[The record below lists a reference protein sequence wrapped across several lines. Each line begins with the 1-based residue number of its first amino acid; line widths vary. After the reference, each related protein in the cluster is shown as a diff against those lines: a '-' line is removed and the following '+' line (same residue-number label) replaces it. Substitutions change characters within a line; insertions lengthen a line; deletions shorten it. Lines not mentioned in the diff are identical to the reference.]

1 MEGAGEKGLP
11 GGGEAEQKTG
21 CIWAMA
27 GRPRQ
32 RGGEKWKVAWGESG
46 KVVWVKEV
54 PRSELRTLSSIR
66 DNPWRVLREQKE
78 AKSEFRW

>member
-1 MEGAGEKGLP
+1 M
-11 GGGEAEQKTG
+11 
-21 CIWAMA
+21 
-27 GRPRQ
+27 
-32 RGGEKWKVAWGESG
+32 AWGESG